1 MVPKLLFIN
10 PTLRPFAKNKYSPVG
25 LAYILTAVRKAGYD
39 FDLIDMDADCLA
51 VDDVKERLR
60 GKRYDLCGLGCIV
73 TGLGLARELAAV
85 VREFNPDCCIV
96 GGNSVASSIPRM
108 LLERTEFDVAVLGE
122 GDEIIVELI
131 EAVAGCRSLS
141 SIPGIAFL
149 ENGDYRQ
156 TGARP
161 LIPDLDAIGFPDWS
175 IFTMDK
181 YNRAI
186 LPAMDSDDMQICL
199 PLNGARGCP
208 FNCTFC
214 YHVFKGLPYRKYS
227 EPVFVE
233 EFARLHHT
241 FGATFIY
248 FWDELSFP
256 NIPSVERLVSQL
268 EKLPFRIGWQAISR
282 ADLFSAKDHS
292 LLRRAREAGCRTIA
306 FSIENAS
313 PEILKA
319 MDKRISHDNTVEQSL
334 ALWKADITPG
344 TSIIFGYPQETFAS
358 IKATLDLCEQCNI
371 YPSVGYLQPLPGTPI
386 YTWAVEHGH
395 IPDEWDY
402 LMNAGDRQDFHV
414 NLTSIPTD
422 ELTDYVQT
430 EMNALAARMGLHFDD
445 PLKTGVYQK
454 SQKDIKKSDN

>member
-1 MVPKLLFIN
+1 MPRLLFIN

-25 LAYILTAVRKAGYD
+25 LAYILTAVQKAGYD
-39 FDLIDMDADCLA
+39 FDLIDMDADSLT
-51 VDDVKERLR
+51 VDDVKEQLK
-60 GKRYDLCGLGCIV
+60 GKEYDLCGLGCIV
-73 TGLGLARELAAV
+73 TGLRLADQLATA
-85 VREFNPDCCIV
+85 VRENSPQCLIV
-96 GGNSVASSIPRM
+96 SGNSVGSSIPRM
-108 LLERTEFDVAVLGE
+108 LLARTDFDVAVLGE
-122 GDEIIVELI
+122 GDETIVELI
-131 EAVAGCRSLS
+131 ETVRGKRSLDS
-141 SIPGIAFL
+141 VRGIAFMDQ
-149 ENGDYRQ
+149 GDYRE
-156 TGARP
+156 TDVRP
-161 LIPDLDAIGFPDWS
+161 LIPDLNAIGFPDWS
-175 IFTMDK
+175 IFNMDR
-181 YNRAI
+181 YNREI
-186 LPAMDSDDMQICL
+186 MPFVDSDDMQVCL

-214 YHVFKGLPYRKYS
+214 YHVFKGLKYRKYS

-233 EFARLHHT
+233 EFARLYYE

-282 ADLFSAKDHS
+282 ADLFSAKDLP
-292 LLRRAREAGCRTIA
+292 LLRRTREAGCRTIA

-319 MDKRISHDNTVEQSL
+319 MDKRISHDNTVAQAL
-334 ALWKADITPG
+334 AMWEADITPG
-344 TSIIFGYPQETFAS
+344 TSIIFGYPQENYTS

-371 YPSVGYLQPLPGTPI
+371 YPSVGYLQPLPATPI
-386 YTWAVEHGH
+386 YNWAVEQGH
-395 IPDEWDY
+395 IPDEWEY

-430 EMNALAARMGLHFDD
+430 EMNALAVRMGLHFDD

-454 SQKDIKKSDN
+454 SQKIND